1 MTELEKK
8 GKAALV
14 PSGWDYAPAPESREI
29 VRIDERYGHFVGGE
43 WLEPRETYTT
53 IAPASEEPLAEVG
66 QATPEEVYGAIATAR
81 EAFENGWSGLPG
93 SERAKYLFG
102 SRESS
107 RSARASSP
115 CSSR

>member
-43 WLEPRETYTT
+43 WLEPKETYET
-53 IAPASEEPLAEVG
+53 ISPSSEEPLAAHEV
-66 QATPEEVYGAIATAR
+66 AVAFLDPDDVAR
-81 EAFENGWSGLPG
+81 LRRGRVVPAGRHGDGRLLLFELSQ
-93 SERAKYLFG
+93 R
-102 SRESS
+102 
-107 RSARASSP
+107 
-115 CSSR
+115 